1 MNKCSKMIGIMTAVL
16 SAATTWA
23 GTASATAR
31 TANSAVDIISELQ
44 GQGYDVQL
52 NGQPNGALAR
62 CTVTG
67 VHQTA
72 LGPNKFGTAY
82 VDLDCPSS
90 D

>member
-1 MNKCSKMIGIMTAVL
+1 MTAVL
-16 SAATTWA
+16 AVA
-23 GTASATAR
+23 TASAGVASAGAR
-31 TANSAVDIISELQ
+31 TTNSAVDIIDELS

-52 NGQPNGALAR
+52 NGQPNGALAQ

-67 VHQTA
+67 VHQPA

-82 VDLDCPSS
+82 VDLDCPGN